1 MGGSKQGGEA
11 CAPDGTASTD
21 PCPPCP
27 DTRGR
32 AHRLLHYCG
41 SDFVFRAR
49 VRGRLRQ
56 AQETR
61 YEVRVQL
68 IYKNRSPL
76 RALEYVWA
84 PSRCPCPVLALHREY
99 LLAARR
105 LISPDGTQ
113 DRLLLPHA
121 GYARPWSPAEDS
133 RVRLAAQH
141 CPV

>member
-1 MGGSKQGGEA
+1 MGCGDRCPAGAATS
-11 CAPDGTASTD
+11 PGTTL
-21 PCPPCP
+21 P
-27 DTRGR
+27 T
-32 AHRLLHYCG
+32 
-41 SDFVFRAR
+41 VFRAR
-49 VRGRLRQ
+49 VLGRLRQ

-68 IYKNRSPL
+68 VYKNRSPL
-76 RALEYVWA
+76 QALEYMWA
-84 PSRCPCPVLALHREY
+84 PGHCPCPPLALHQEY

-105 LISPDGTQ
+105 LVSSDGTQ

-133 RVRLAAQH
+133 RVRLAARR

>member
-1 MGGSKQGGEA
+1 MGPGAERPAGL
-11 CAPDGTASTD
+11 STTL
-21 PCPPCP
+21 P
-27 DTRGR
+27 
-32 AHRLLHYCG
+32 A
-41 SDFVFRAR
+41 VFRAR
-49 VRGRLRQ
+49 VLGRVRQ

-61 YEVRVQL
+61 YEVHVQL

-84 PSRCPCPVLALHREY
+84 PSRCPCPPLALHRDY

-113 DRLLLPHA
+113 DWLLLPHA

-133 RVRLAAQH
+133 RVRLAARR
-141 CPV
+141 CPL